1 MDYQNS
7 KIYKIMSHSGNKIYI
22 GSTTKQYLSQRMQK
36 HKADYGNWQ
45 KGKRNKT
52 TSFELFDEYG
62 CENCQI
68 ILIENYPC
76 NSKDELNAR
85 EGHFISTLDCVN
97 KIHLG
102 RTRAEHYQ
110 ANKETIIAKVKLY
123 AKTNRESV
131 LEKSKIRGK
140 IHITCE
146 CGISHRSDGKSKH
159 QATKLHKYNMDLKI
173 KNI

>member
-7 KIYKIMSHSGNKIYI
+7 KIYKIMSHAGDDIYI

-45 KGKRNKT
+45 KGTRNKT
-52 TSFELFDEYG
+52 TSFDIFDAYG
-62 CENCQI
+62 YENCQI

-102 RTRAEHYQ
+102 RTRSEHYQ
-110 ANKETIIAKVKLY
+110 ANKESIKAKVKIY
-123 AKTNRESV
+123 AEAHRETV
-131 LEKSKIRGK
+131 LERGRIRGK

-146 CGISHRSDGKSKH
+146 CGVSHRCDGKSKH
-159 QATKLHKYNMDLKI
+159 LATQLHKNNMDLK
-173 KNI
+173 